1 MIWDQACTTEVP
13 KELSQAMCNLT
24 TPTWPHTF
32 VVPKY
37 ASMTEYKQY
46 PPANHFH
53 MTWNL
58 PVARL
63 QYWMDLTGVLSV
75 TPWAARPKFIE
86 GVDRPEPL
94 VHLLNGG
101 ADTFKMLKS
110 RN

>member
-1 MIWDQACTTEVP
+1 
-13 KELSQAMCNLT
+13 MCNLT

-37 ASMTEYKQY
+37 ASMLEYKQY

-63 QYWMDLTGVLSV
+63 QHWMDMLGVLSV
-75 TPWAARPKFIE
+75 TPWSARPKFIE
-86 GVDRPEPL
+86 GVDRPQPL
-94 VHLLNGG
+94 LHLLNGG
-101 ADTFKMLKS
+101 EETYKLL
-110 RN
+110 RRR